1 MLKLRVLVGS
11 LALAVALTGAWS
23 PVAAQGTKEPTKEE
37 LAQAADRAD
46 VVAQLATAA
55 NLAAFGRGELGDETG
70 LKAAKSPEALV
81 AAGGIL
87 LRINAATGGEM
98 KAITTKPTNDKGE
111 TLKVELAKNTPLA
124 DEAKGLFDA
133 ARAMV
138 ASDKAKTTA
147 LEGLIKQAEEVTKR
161 GACGGPRTLCCTANG
176 GETHT
181 YVVPFIG
188 GCPAAVAMTSNGP
201 GKIRLEIL
209 SPNGD
214 TMFDGKGGWANY
226 NWKTSGNANVTR
238 NITIKVTNLGRNPT
252 PYRVTT
258 N

>member
-11 LALAVALTGAWS
+11 LALAVALLGGTS
-23 PVAAQGTKEPTKEE
+23 HVAGQAAKEPTKEE
-37 LAQAADRAD
+37 IAQMADRAD
-46 VVAQLATAA
+46 VVSLLATAA
-55 NLAAFGRGELGDETG
+55 NLAAFGRGEMGDETG

-87 LRINAATGGEM
+87 LRVNAATGGEM

-111 TLKVELAKNTPLA
+111 ALKVELGKNTPLA

-138 ASDKAKTTA
+138 AADKARSKE

-161 GACGGPRTLCCTANG
+161 GACGGPRTLACNVAG

-181 YVVPFIG
+181 YIIPFVG
-188 GCPAAVAMTSNGP
+188 GCPASVAMTSGGP
-201 GKIRLEIL
+201 ARLRLEIL
-209 SPNGD
+209 MPSGD
-214 TMFDGKGGWANY
+214 TLYDGKGMSACHS
-226 NWKTSGNANVTR
+226 WKTAGNPTITR